1 MVNTN
6 SIKQSTLLTL
16 TAISHIINKL
26 NMKFP
31 QPSEKSL
38 QLSLKKKCFQGPIP
52 QLECKGD
59 RENERGREKTE
70 RREGREDSWWRGE
83 KTIGT
88 KGRED
93 NLLERKETAEE
104 EREDIR
110 KKEERRQ

>member
-1 MVNTN
+1 M
-6 SIKQSTLLTL
+6 
-16 TAISHIINKL
+16 
-26 NMKFP
+26 
-31 QPSEKSL
+31 
-38 QLSLKKKCFQGPIP
+38 
-52 QLECKGD
+52 ECKGD